1 MTPKFGARPPLRNA
15 RLARNVDICFNLFS
29 RDAGGQHGDIT
40 LAHWLDTLLD
50 ITAIARDQN
59 TLKSALSDLAERF
72 QFSGYAYIDLR
83 FGHTLAISNYHP
95 DWQHHYFHNNFKLLD
110 PVIQRAKKLRR
121 AFSWSAETD
130 TASMSKRQKEF
141 FANAADFNIRSGITV
156 PVALPNRG
164 TAMLTLASSKPRPAI
179 DGEIDAVM
187 AASTVAQVHARIQAL
202 QVTPS
207 VEEPFHLTPK
217 EVIFARWLE
226 LGKTVQ
232 DVADVENLKYN
243 TVRKTLEEL
252 RARYD
257 LCNNTQLVALAIRRG
272 LM

>member
-1 MTPKFGARPPLRNA
+1 M
-15 RLARNVDICFNLFS
+15 S
-29 RDAGGQHGDIT
+29 RGAGGQHGEIT

-50 ITAIARDQN
+50 ITAVARDQS
-59 TLKSALSDLAERF
+59 TLKSALSNLAERF

-83 FGHTLAISNYHP
+83 FGHTFAMSNYHP
-95 DWQHHYFHNNFKLLD
+95 DWQDHYFQNNLKLLD

-130 TASMSKRQKEF
+130 TGSMSKRQKAF
-141 FANAADFNIRSGITV
+141 FVDAADFNIRSGITV

-164 TAMLTLASSKPRPAI
+164 TAMLTLASSKPQLAI
-179 DGEIDAVM
+179 DDEVDAVM
-187 AASTVAQVHARIQAL
+187 AASTVAQIHARIEAL

-207 VEEPFHLTPK
+207 VEETFHLTPK

-232 DVADVENLKYN
+232 DVADVEDLKYN

-252 RARYD
+252 RGRYD